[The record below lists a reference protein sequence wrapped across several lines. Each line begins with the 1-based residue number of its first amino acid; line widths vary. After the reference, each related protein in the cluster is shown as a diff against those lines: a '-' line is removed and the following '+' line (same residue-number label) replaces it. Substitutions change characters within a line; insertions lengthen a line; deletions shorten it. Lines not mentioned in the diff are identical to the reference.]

1 MDVLPLTK
9 IFELAENR
17 TFRIP
22 NFQRD
27 FVWGVQNTETLID
40 SMIRQYPIGNFLL
53 LNCGNEKLQLDFI
66 DIDVDKN
73 VFEDKKP
80 LDNDCYYVLDGQQR
94 ITSLIRSFFDADNNN
109 LYCLNLTEFYKFL
122 YDKEDAGEDNLITYL
137 KKGSKFNFES
147 KNKKLN
153 HNLLPLYE
161 IKNSD
166 PKNRNKYIRDFI
178 SKNPNLIKDEEEADD
193 FKSRCSAKFTELIN
207 YGIPV
212 QKLDN
217 KTSLESIVR
226 IFETINNTGVKLS
239 VFDLMVAKTFI
250 KTDFFNFNL
259 KQKLLDAQKLPLL
272 EKLQGET
279 LLNAILYA
287 NQLVDGTYIIS
298 TKTKLLELTND
309 EITQHFDGVL
319 QGFSVV
325 EKWLIDNNIKY
336 SNFGI
341 NLKIM
346 LAISEYKY
354 SIFNGKIPTE
364 ELKKFILYRWFDDT
378 PYNRGLI
385 NEDILMFKAIFE
397 GSNFKMK
404 FLDVINYDK
413 KNASDILEIT
423 NKSKEF
429 PAFMCIFNAN
439 ITYDIGNKKID
450 ILKSEDHHIIPD
462 AYIKL
467 SFHPNE
473 EMRKRKDSIAN
484 FVWTTPDTNNEIS
497 NNHPMKYFNE
507 IIKNNKNNL
516 NELQTIFK
524 NSNLPID
531 PVTEQYK
538 INDYFHSITNHI
550 NFLNSRAIILANFLN
565 EYYSE
570 YMN

>member
-1 MDVLPLTK
+1 MDVIPLTK

-17 TFRIP
+17 NFRIP

-53 LNCGNEKLQLDFI
+53 LSCGNNKLQLDYI

-73 VFEDKKP
+73 VFDDNKP

-94 ITSLIRSFFDADNNN
+94 ITSLIRTFFDADNNN

-122 YDKEDAGEDNLITYL
+122 YDKEDAEEDNLITYL

-161 IKNSD
+161 IKNSE

-178 SKNPNLIKDEEEADD
+178 SNNPNLIKDEEEADD

-250 KTDFFNFNL
+250 KTESFSFNL
-259 KQKLLDAQKLPLL
+259 KQKLLDTQKLPLL
-272 EKLQGET
+272 EKLQGDT

-287 NQLVDGTYIIS
+287 KQLVDGTYIIS
-298 TKTKLLELTND
+298 TKTKLLGLTND
-309 EITQHFDGVL
+309 EINEQFDGVV

-336 SNFGI
+336 SNFSV

-354 SIFNGKIPTE
+354 SIFNGKIPTK
-364 ELKKFILYRWFDDT
+364 ELKKFILFRWFDDNL
-378 PYNRGLI
+378 YNRGFI
-385 NEDILMFKAIFE
+385 NADILMFKDIFE
-397 GSNFKMK
+397 GSNFKTK
-404 FLDVINYDK
+404 FLDVISYDK
-413 KNASDILEIT
+413 KIDSDILNIT

-429 PAFMCIFNAN
+429 PAFMCIFNEN
-439 ITYDIGNKKID
+439 IIYDIGNKKID

-462 AYIKL
+462 AYIKN
-467 SFHPNE
+467 SFNQDE

-484 FVWTTPDTNNEIS
+484 FVWTTSETNNKIS
-497 NNHPMKYFNE
+497 NDHPIKYFKE
-507 IIKNNKNNL
+507 IIKKNKNSL
-516 NELQTIFK
+516 NELQIIFK

-531 PVTEQYK
+531 PINEQYK
-538 INDYFHSITNHI
+538 INDYFHSLTNHI
-550 NFLNSRAIILANFLN
+550 NFINSRAKILANILN
-565 EYYSE
+565 EYYSD